1 MALDG
6 LPVEVAEVV
15 DAVEAVESAR
25 SVRNL
30 VVSSMMGGLYCER

>member
-30 VVSSMMGGLYCER
+30 VVSSMMGGLY